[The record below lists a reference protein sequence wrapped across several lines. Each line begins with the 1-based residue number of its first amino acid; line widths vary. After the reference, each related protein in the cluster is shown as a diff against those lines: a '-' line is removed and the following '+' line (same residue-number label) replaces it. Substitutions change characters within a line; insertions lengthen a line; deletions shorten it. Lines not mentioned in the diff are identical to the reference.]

1 MPNLLRAAAAL
12 LVLFVVST
20 LAYAAGGHRASAA
33 ATQPTASPLP
43 ADIDPGSRNRLPVV
57 TRSTLDAVGQALY
70 DKNADDVRTGR
81 SLAGFQGPNGIVL
94 YSPPLAEHD
103 LKKNDYLRFDSR
115 LGRRV
120 YEICVLITARELD
133 HQFEWAAHEPAA
145 LKAGVEPAV
154 VDVIK
159 QRRPVTALPRKD
171 AVLIELGREIF
182 ARRPASSTVF
192 AEALRLY
199 GPQAL
204 VEAVSTMG
212 HYANIALLLNAFD
225 QQLAPGQRPLLPV
238 PSPR

>member
-1 MPNLLRAAAAL
+1 MWNLSRALAAL
-12 LVLFVVST
+12 LLLVMVST
-20 LAYAAGGHRASAA
+20 LAYAAGRQRAAAAAAPSAA
-33 ATQPTASPLP
+33 TLP
-43 ADIDPGSRNRLPVV
+43 GDVDPGSRNRLPVV
-57 TRSTLDAVGQALY
+57 TRSTLDALGQALY

-94 YSPPLAEHD
+94 YSPQLAEHD
-103 LKKNDYLRFDSR
+103 LKKNDYLRFDSK

-120 YEICVLITARELD
+120 YEICVLVTARELD

-145 LKAGVEPAV
+145 LKAGVEPAI

-159 QRRPVTALPRKD
+159 GRLPVTTLPRKD

-182 ARRPASSTVF
+182 AKRPASPAVF
-192 AEALRLY
+192 AEALQAY

-225 QQLAPGQRPLLPV
+225 QQLAPGQRALLPV
-238 PSPR
+238 PPSR